1 MAMAK
6 DQKTGDYL
14 WATEMWHKNLIEY
27 DLKGGLLSRVFG
39 SSSKSSSKRSK
50 KNTFQK

>member
-39 SSSKSSSKRSK
+39 SSSLSSKRSK
-50 KNTFQK
+50 KNTSQK